1 MIYKDGKETT
11 GIYRGGKIVTA
22 VYRGVRLVWEL
33 IKSCFGKGYWID
45 NAPFVNE
52 DGWKNQY

>member
-52 DGWKNQY
+52 DGWKNQ